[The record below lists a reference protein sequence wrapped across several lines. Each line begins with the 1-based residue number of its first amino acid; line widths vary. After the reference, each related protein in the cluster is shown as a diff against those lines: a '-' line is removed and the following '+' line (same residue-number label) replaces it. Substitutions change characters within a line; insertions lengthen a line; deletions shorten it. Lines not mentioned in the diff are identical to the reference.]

1 MNSLIFG
8 QHKKGIR
15 LVKHIIKKIN
25 NNSFEYV
32 IKCVICQEVVLLLC
46 IFRLKSPSRIRYTV
60 YIYRVFML
68 PHMSGAINK
77 SQKLLL
83 MSSLTN

>member
-1 MNSLIFG
+1 MS
-8 QHKKGIR
+8 KGR
-15 LVKHIIKKIN
+15 FII
-25 NNSFEYV
+25 
-32 IKCVICQEVVLLLC
+32 